1 MKVEKIILHHSAC
14 ADTDANNTAGIRAY
28 HESLGWDGIGYH
40 ATCEQINGSHEILM
54 GRDWN
59 KNGAHTIGQNA
70 VALGLCVVGNFSITN
85 PPQAQLT
92 RAAQFVAFWM
102 NLYNIPIDKVH
113 KHSEFNNTECP
124 GTKFPWDSFIGLVRL
139 YAI

>member
-14 ADTDANNTAGIRAY
+14 ADTDTNNTAGIRAY
-28 HESLGWDGIGYH
+28 HKSLGWDDCGYH
-40 ATCEQINGSHEILM
+40 ALCEQINGSYEILM

-59 KNGAHTIGQNA
+59 KNGAHTIGRNEDS
-70 VALGLCVVGNFSITN
+70 LGLCLIGNFSLAA

-102 NLYNIPIDKVH
+102 ALYNIPITEIWPH
-113 KHSEFNNTECP
+113 NHWNFTECP
-124 GTKFPWDSFIGLVRL
+124 GTKFPWDGFIGLVRL